1 MGECWLFLFLFSF
14 WVIDFLYMVY
24 IILKTQKSLQNR
36 RMFLLLF
43 LSQDRKQQL
52 CNRFPPLGS
61 PESEQW
67 KCTLFAAP
75 EFLIEMTHFCNLPLT
90 ADRILRDHYFL
101 FLLIALHLYGCEC
114 KTFSPCLSVKDIK
127 VEPQPLSPA
136 SSSCSVSSPQSID
149 SCSSTQHVPVSGQ
162 STVMNWVLMGEAA
175 DIMCFK
181 EPYSSEEN
189 VT

>member
-24 IILKTQKSLQNR
+24 IILKTQKSLQSR

-52 CNRFPPLGS
+52 CNRFPLLGS
-61 PESEQW
+61 PESKCRCSFLQEW

-101 FLLIALHLYGCEC
+101 FYSLLCICMDV
-114 KTFSPCLSVKDIK
+114 SVKPFLHVFQLKILRQNPSLFLQL
-127 VEPQPLSPA
+127 PQVVQSHLP
-136 SSSCSVSSPQSID
+136 SPQTPARQLSMF
-149 SCSSTQHVPVSGQ
+149 P
-162 STVMNWVLMGEAA
+162 
-175 DIMCFK
+175 
-181 EPYSSEEN
+181 
-189 VT
+189 